1 MLVPLIVIQDLLDT
15 VFVVR
20 DYVVLAGVGVAA
32 AAFVIMA
39 LVFALSIRL
48 RKREIETIRKIGG
61 ARQRLTAVLC
71 TEIAIVVGAG
81 ITLAALLTVIVSR
94 YGNLLLHIVEV

>member
-20 DYVVLAGVGVAA
+20 DYVVLAGVGVAG

-61 ARQRLTAVLC
+61 ARKRLTAILC

-81 ITLAALLTVIVSR
+81 IGLAALFTIIVSR
-94 YGNLLLHIVEV
+94 YGDLLLHVVGK